1 MHPIL
6 NHNLYFV
13 REKVGFFKAS
23 NSYDI
28 LDPNTQQI
36 IMTCNEENL
45 GWFTKMLRFTKD
57 YKTMTP
63 FDVMVRGADGS
74 PVVNVKRGWTFFVS
88 KVDVMDE
95 NNQRVGGFKQK
106 WFSLGGAFTV
116 LDANDQPLCTLQG
129 KWTGWEFT
137 FKQGEQ
143 EYAKVTKK
151 WAGLGK
157 ELFTSADNYILE
169 INQGVPQNHPLRI
182 LIMAAVM
189 CIDLV
194 LKER

>member
-1 MHPIL
+1 MHPVL

-28 LDPNTQQI
+28 LDPNTQQV

-45 GWFTKMLRFTKD
+45 GGFVKFLRFLKD

-63 FDVMVRGADGS
+63 FDVMVRAADGS
-74 PVVNVKRGWTFFVS
+74 PVVNVKRGWTFFIS
-88 KVDVMDE
+88 KVDVFDE
-95 NNQRVGGFKQK
+95 NRQVVGGFKQK
-106 WFSLGGAFTV
+106 WFSLGGAFEV
-116 LDANDQPLCTLQG
+116 LDSAGQPLCSLQG

-169 INQGVPQNHPLRI
+169 ISPIVPPNHPLRI
-182 LIMAAVM
+182 LIIAAVM